1 MPETTGAAATTSNT
15 GTDFK
20 GFLIGVFT
28 AAAIGG
34 AGLFT
39 GVQYGDDIK
48 AAFNTDSAVTTIDP
62 VTAAPEI
69 APPPEV
75 SQDITLAPT
84 PAPVTAPVTQADLQQ
99 ALITALDAVDRDGIQ
114 QAIERGANPH
124 IILATAA
131 KHVIE
136 NRGTGDTDYTQVR
149 RMNNLIRAGVDPGET
164 LATVAFNPYFEDT
177 LQQIARLGPDSSNNA
192 NVALEITAANND
204 LEGFTRLMDADLMDR
219 YAADI
224 TTNDFSVMDIA
235 VENNSTY
242 ILQYALDWDTENNGG
257 MYVYENG
264 YDMIYSAVHNNQPL
278 IVNMLV
284 EANAHL
290 MIPSYYMTSTFEQS
304 AAGGHLSL
312 YRAMIEDL
320 GMDVTIEARLDDG
333 TFMHSYAPTLIAAAE
348 NGYVEIGQA
357 AIAAGAHPSSWK
369 GTPAIRAAMAGHL
382 DFIEMLRAGRR
393 PADFRLQGGEAYIQA
408 VQLGHD
414 DIARFMISEQPEL
427 LDIRDGSGFNHA
439 YRLGN
444 LELFTEMLAAG
455 GTAYKDAFNNI
466 IDDNNLE
473 FARAIFEHVAS
484 LDEGVLPQGTWN
496 AITYRMSDDMRALMD
511 QYPET
516 IRPVLDPNAVYQYL
530 SGPEL

>member
-1 MPETTGAAATTSNT
+1 MPEQQGAAASTTGVFSI
-15 GTDFK
+15 K
-20 GFLIGVFT
+20 SFLIGAFT

-34 AGLFT
+34 G
-39 GVQYGDDIK
+39 GVYVGAEYGDDIK
-48 AAFNTDSAVTTIDP
+48 SALNNLAASTSAQQEHEQI
-62 VTAAPEI
+62 AEI
-69 APPPEV
+69 QAPPVQVPPVQITEPE
-75 SQDITLAPT
+75 P
-84 PAPVTAPVTQADLQQ
+84 PTQAELQTL
-99 ALITALDAVDRDGIQ
+99 LIAALDDNDRGAA
-114 QAIERGANPH
+114 QAYIEQGANPH

-131 KHVIE
+131 KNVID
-136 NRGTGDTDYTQVR
+136 NRNNGTSASMPLR
-149 RMNNLIRAGVDPGET
+149 RMNNLIRIGVDPGET
-164 LATVAFNPYFEDT
+164 LATVAFNPYFESA
-177 LQQIARLGPDSSNNA
+177 LQQIARLGPDSDNNA

-219 YAADI
+219 YVADISANDFAAFSAAAD
-224 TTNDFSVMDIA
+224 
-235 VENNSTY
+235 NNSTY
-242 ILQYALDWDTENNGG
+242 ILQYALDWDAENNGG

-264 YDMIYSAVHNNQPL
+264 YDLLYAAMRSDQPL
-278 IVNMLV
+278 IVDMLV
-284 EANAHL
+284 SANAHL

-312 YRAMIEDL
+312 FRAMINDL

-333 TFMHSYAPTLIAAAE
+333 TFMHSYSPTLITAAE

-369 GTPAIRAAMAGHL
+369 GTPAIRAAIAGHL
-382 DFIEMLRAGRR
+382 DFIEMLRSGNR
-393 PADFRLQGGEAYIQA
+393 PADFRLQSGEAYVQA
-408 VQLGHD
+408 VRLGHD
-414 DIARFMISEQPEL
+414 DIARFMFREQPEL
-427 LDIRDGSGFNHA
+427 LDIREGAGFNHA

-444 LELFTEMLAAG
+444 LELFTDMLEAG
-455 GTAYKDAFNNI
+455 GTAYKDVFNEI
-466 IDDNNLE
+466 VDDNNLE
-473 FARAIFEHVAS
+473 FARAVFEHVAS